1 MTKNK
6 YLLKFPV
13 MCKFRKKSY
22 KIPYLVKHKYFNI
35 NLLFFIKATEKYPNI
50 NLNFNKKLVSG
61 KVEKGEM
68 LMTE

>member
-1 MTKNK
+1 MSCVNNFIRNLTSFLNCSSVNTKNTITNN
-6 YLLKFPV
+6 L
-13 MCKFRKKSY
+13 
-22 KIPYLVKHKYFNI
+22 YFI
-35 NLLFFIKATEKYPNI
+35 EATEKYPNI